1 MKTALCII
9 AICEVIRAIQNLVPM
24 IATIT
29 ERKSR
34 VKLNNAFID
43 SLRQN
48 NKEWVKSTLEEFKKE
63 HEGE

>member
-1 MKTALCII
+1 MKTALYII

-43 SLRQN
+43 SLRQD

-63 HEGE
+63 TSA